1 MAKKRQTGLLTE
13 DSHFKSAVKETPDIA
28 DSYKAG
34 IGAIKGSDRDKI
46 KFTDNRLVGG
56 SVEIDEEYHRKHP
69 QDKSNRWDYV
79 ISYNKKTLYIEIHPV
94 SPGEAKVVINKL
106 EWLKKWLKESA
117 PKLDK
122 IDKHNPAYY
131 WVATKAGFNLLK
143 TSKEY
148 KAIRLKKIEVTN
160 HFKM

>member
-1 MAKKRQTGLLTE
+1 MANKRQTGLLTE

-46 KFTDNRLVGG
+46 KFTDNRL
-56 SVEIDEEYHRKHP
+56 
-69 QDKSNRWDYV
+69 
-79 ISYNKKTLYIEIHPV
+79 YIEIHPV

-122 IDKHNPAYY
+122 IDKHHPAYY

-160 HFKM
+160 HFNK